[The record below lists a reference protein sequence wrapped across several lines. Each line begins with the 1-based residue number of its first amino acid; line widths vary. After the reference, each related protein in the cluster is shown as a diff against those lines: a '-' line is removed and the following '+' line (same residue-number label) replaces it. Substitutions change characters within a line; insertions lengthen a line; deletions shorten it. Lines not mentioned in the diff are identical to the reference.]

1 MVSEFYFKSLV
12 TIIIF
17 VCLLAR
23 IMKLSSYFFYESELQ
38 FTVSSDKELL
48 RNISLKFP
56 ILFHSNFGHEQ
67 RTDDSPSWFNY
78 SEILLIKD
86 YLIQLK
92 YFGVKA
98 DEIGIITPYRKQLEM
113 IKRQIKNDHLLDCK
127 LGTVEEFQGDER
139 KVIIVSM
146 VRSGK
151 KRKLNRE
158 FIFNPK
164 RFNVTLSR
172 AKTLLIVI
180 GDKQML
186 EKDKYWLKFIQYCEV
201 NGSVKNIF

>member
-1 MVSEFYFKSLV
+1 
-12 TIIIF
+12 
-17 VCLLAR
+17 
-23 IMKLSSYFFYESELQ
+23 MKLCEDLFYESELL
-38 FTVSSDKELL
+38 FTVSSDKKLL
-48 RNISLKFP
+48 RNMGLKFP
-56 ILFHSNFGHEQ
+56 ILFHSNFGDEQ

-86 YLIQLK
+86 YLIQLN

-98 DEIGIITPYRKQLEM
+98 DDIGIITLYRKQLQM
-113 IKRQIKNDHLLDCK
+113 IKRQIKKDHLLDCK

-139 KVIIVSM
+139 KVIIVSI
-146 VRSGK
+146 VRSIRR
-151 KRKLNRE
+151 KRKSNLE

-180 GDKQML
+180 GDKKML
-186 EKDKYWLKFIQYCEV
+186 EKDEYWFKFIQYCEV
-201 NGSVKNIF
+201 NGSVEGIF